1 MKPPE
6 IREDHPNPAWAR
18 PAWFSL
24 DGLWSISR
32 GGRKSTIRVPFPVGS
47 PASGVDFPDRG
58 HFVYRRSFELP
69 EFSSEKRYLLH
80 IGACDYHSAVLVN
93 GKRVGEHTGGY
104 ASFAFDITDAIKSG
118 KNALE
123 IRVRDSHSPFQARGK
138 QTFLPLPFAVWYAG
152 IAGIWQSVWIEETG
166 RRFIE
171 RAEVRT
177 DFTAGQLVG
186 SVALNHVGKA
196 ASEGLA
202 PERAEPI
209 SLDPSGRPPLS
220 LQIEITA
227 PDGALYS
234 FEAAP
239 EKSTDEPDEP
249 DRFSFRI
256 PLASIGDLRWSPET
270 PRLYALHYRLTE
282 GEHEL
287 DSVESYFGLRSLAV
301 DKDGLLING
310 EHVYLR
316 MVLAQGYYPG
326 GVYTPESTDAMERD
340 IRAMLAMGFN
350 GARIHEKVE
359 SPYFQYLC
367 DKLGLLTTFE
377 MSSFYLPSRRGFDAY
392 QSELEELIRR
402 DAVHPSC
409 VIRVLFNET
418 WGIWGIYSR
427 RSATRRFVLDMI
439 ELCGKLDPDRPIID
453 NSGWEHLRT
462 DIADFH
468 HYLKTSA
475 LAREAY
481 AKIAAGDSNALT
493 RFSVRSVIAFYLRNL
508 IGVPTRALFLEPPR
522 SSRASSFSLS
532 EYGGFG
538 WYKAGERGSAIEDI
552 EQYTRDILESG
563 VFCGYCYTQF
573 CDTGTDVNG
582 LLSADRKPKLDIARL
597 AALNAEKPQKTLAP
611 PSSSI

>member
-6 IREDHPNPAWAR
+6 IRENHPNPAWAR
-18 PAWFSL
+18 PTWFSL

-32 GGRKSTIRVPFPVGS
+32 GGRESAIRVPFPVGS
-47 PASGVDFPDRG
+47 PSSGVNFPDHGR
-58 HFVYRRSFELP
+58 FVYRRSFELP
-69 EFSSEKRYLLH
+69 DFSPEKRHLLH
-80 IGACDYHSAVLVN
+80 IGACDYQSALFVN
-93 GKRVGEHTGGY
+93 GKRIGEHTGGY
-104 ASFAFDITDAIKSG
+104 ASFCFDITDAVKSG
-118 KNALE
+118 KNTLE

-171 RAEVRT
+171 RAEVRA
-177 DFTAGQLVG
+177 DFATSQLVG
-186 SVALNHVGKA
+186 SVVLNHIEETALESPTLK
-196 ASEGLA
+196 
-202 PERAEPI
+202 
-209 SLDPSGRPPLS
+209 
-220 LQIEITA
+220 IEIAA

-239 EKSTDEPDEP
+239 EASGVGQGES

-256 PLASIGDLRWSPET
+256 SLASIGDLRWSPKT
-270 PRLYALHYRLTE
+270 PRLYVLRYRLAE
-282 GEHEL
+282 GEREL
-287 DSVESYFGLRSLAV
+287 DTVESYFGLRSLAV

-326 GVYTPESTDAMERD
+326 GVYAPESPDVMERD

-377 MSSFYLPSRRGFDAY
+377 MPSFYLPSRRGFTAY
-392 QSELEELIRR
+392 QSELGELIRR

-427 RSATRRFVLDMI
+427 RSATRRFVLDMV

-475 LAREAY
+475 LAREIY
-481 AKIAAGDSNALT
+481 AKIAAGDSDALT
-493 RFSVRSVIAFYLRNL
+493 RFSVRSVITFYLRNL
-508 IGVPTRALFLEPPR
+508 IGVTTRAIFLEPPR
-522 SSRASSFSLS
+522 PSRASPFFLS

-538 WYKAGERGSAIEDI
+538 WYKAGERGSAIDDI

-573 CDTGTDVNG
+573 CDTGSEVNG
-582 LLSADRKPKLDIARL
+582 LLSADRKTKFDIARL
-597 AALNAEKPQKTLAP
+597 AALNAQKPRNTLAR